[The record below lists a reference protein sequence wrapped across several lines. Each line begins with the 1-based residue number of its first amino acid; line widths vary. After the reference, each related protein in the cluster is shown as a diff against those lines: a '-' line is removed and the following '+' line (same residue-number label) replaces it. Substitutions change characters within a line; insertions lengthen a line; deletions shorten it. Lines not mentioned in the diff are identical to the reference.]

1 MKPQQSIALTGA
13 SGYIGQHLLKQ
24 LTDEYHV
31 IALSRH
37 GDSKKNS
44 PQVEWRSCGL
54 FSMSPAEK
62 GSSFPILA
70 KLVRRLPVMV
80 LPKWTRTQTHPIALS
95 DVLLTLKKEYRQRR
109 IKRPCG

>member
-1 MKPQQSIALTGA
+1 MINTTRSTQEAFPCKQRQSIALTGA

-44 PQVEWRSCGL
+44 PQERN
-54 FSMSPAEK
+54 
-62 GSSFPILA
+62 
-70 KLVRRLPVMV
+70 
-80 LPKWTRTQTHPIALS
+80 
-95 DVLLTLKKEYRQRR
+95 
-109 IKRPCG
+109 